1 MYRDDMEALQAR
13 MRTLHAELE
22 AERRSRSAAEA
33 AAQAARAA
41 ADEAELK
48 LRRQDGAPEPI
59 WRRHWSAAV
68 VVVIALVIGAVWMVR
83 SSAMQARA
91 REEVKAAGERS
102 AALHKHLETLQ
113 TAYDRL
119 QGRCNRLAQERTSH
133 RVRPISSSEL
143 ESRNTLSSGAR
154 YTLSRAQ
161 IQGGMRAVKPRV
173 QECFDRYKVPGMAN
187 VQVKIMPSGL
197 VGKAKTVGMFTGTPT
212 GNCVQA
218 AVREARFPAF
228 DGAPITITYPYVLR

>member
-68 VVVIALVIGAVWMVR
+68 VVVIALVVGGVWMVR

-102 AALHKHLETLQ
+102 AALHRQLEELQ
-113 TAYDRL
+113 TSYDRL
-119 QGRCNRLAQERTSH
+119 QGQHNRLMTMHDSCVNGRS
-133 RVRPISSSEL
+133 SSSEP
-143 ESRNTLSSGAR
+143 EPRATSSSGSQ
-154 YTLSRAQ
+154 YTLSRAE
-161 IQGGMRAVKPRV
+161 IQAGMRAVKPRI
-173 QECFDRYKVPGMAN
+173 QRCFDRYRIPGIAN
-187 VQVKIMPSGL
+187 VQLKIMPSGQ
-197 VGKAKTVGMFTGTPT
+197 VGSARTVGMFTGTPT
-212 GNCVQA
+212 GNCAQA
-218 AVREARFPAF
+218 AVRAAHFPAF
-228 DGAPITITYPYVLR
+228 NGAPITITYPFILR